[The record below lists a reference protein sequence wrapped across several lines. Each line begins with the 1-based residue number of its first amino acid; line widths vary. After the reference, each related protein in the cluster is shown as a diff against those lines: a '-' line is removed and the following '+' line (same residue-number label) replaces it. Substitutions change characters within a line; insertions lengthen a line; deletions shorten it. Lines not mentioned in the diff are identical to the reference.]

1 MASMISGDFVQA
13 YVLKN
18 ASKEKMKSA
27 EAAAAQAGN
36 KPQSAGDG
44 PAAKKA
50 AEEVEAGGKSA
61 GSGFLV
67 GFGQKVHLQVGG
79 TGASS

>member
-18 ASKEKMKSA
+18 AEKMKSA
-27 EAAAAQAGN
+27 EAAVAQAGN

-50 AEEVEAGGKSA
+50 AEEGAPPSC
-61 GSGFLV
+61 
-67 GFGQKVHLQVGG
+67 G